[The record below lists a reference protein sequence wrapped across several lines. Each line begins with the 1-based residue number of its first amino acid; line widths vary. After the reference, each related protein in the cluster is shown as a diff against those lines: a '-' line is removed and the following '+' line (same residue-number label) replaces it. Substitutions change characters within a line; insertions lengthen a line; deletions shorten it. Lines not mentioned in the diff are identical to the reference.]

1 MDRRKQDLA
10 RTLMLMAMTAIVTGT
25 TSFWLGR
32 ATLQGQPPELFPCTL
47 ENRAGEYRCP
57 PEAGLPVMGY
67 WSDGSSATIAWDGRQ
82 WRLVV
87 PGGGRTVVRYPNAWY
102 DPRTE

>member
-1 MDRRKQDLA
+1 MNPHIRAQTVVLVVA
-10 RTLMLMAMTAIVTGT
+10 VLLLIVVPAAFLT
-25 TSFWLGR
+25 GR
-32 ATLQGQPPELFPCTL
+32 ASALRRPPELFPCTL
-47 ENRAGEYRCP
+47 DNRAGEYRCP